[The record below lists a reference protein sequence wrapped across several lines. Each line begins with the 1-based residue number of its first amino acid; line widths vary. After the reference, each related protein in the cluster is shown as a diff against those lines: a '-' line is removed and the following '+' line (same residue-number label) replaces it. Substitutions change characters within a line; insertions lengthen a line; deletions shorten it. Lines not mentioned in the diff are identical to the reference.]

1 MTDTQQGPEGCR
13 DVAKH
18 IARMPSLPVTV
29 TRVLEICN
37 NPSASAVDLSR
48 VISLDPVLMGQVL
61 RLVNSAFCGL
71 RDTVATLP
79 RAIIML
85 GMNTVKNLVLS
96 SAVLKALGSG
106 RSAALP
112 MEQFWL
118 HSLCTGVAA
127 RWFATA
133 RGVRPD
139 ASWDYFVGGL
149 LHDLGKIPLNNVC
162 PEAYGS
168 VLSRAASG
176 TAALCQE
183 ERVVLGLDHG
193 EVGGMIARQWKLGA
207 VLEDC
212 LTHHHDPGQAR
223 AENREMVGL
232 VELADMCARRFEVGS
247 AGGAAPGGGE
257 LEELCLSR
265 GVSEDDLVSLG
276 HVLSEEIGKARVFL
290 QLREPGGTA

>member
-13 DVAKH
+13 GVKGH

-37 NPSASAVDLSR
+37 NPSASATDLSR

-71 RDTVATLP
+71 RDTITSLP

-85 GMNTVKNLVLS
+85 GMTTVKNLVLS
-96 SAVLKALGSG
+96 SAAFKALGHG
-106 RSAALP
+106 RSGSMP

-127 RWFATA
+127 RWFATLK
-133 RGVRPD
+133 GVRPD

-149 LHDLGKIPLNNVC
+149 LHDLGKIPLQNVC
-162 PEAYGS
+162 PDEYGS

-176 TAALCQE
+176 TAALCVE
-183 ERVVLGLDHG
+183 ERAVLGLDHG
-193 EVGGMIARQWKLGA
+193 QVGGMIAREWKLGA

-212 LTHHHDPGQAR
+212 LAHHHDPAQAR
-223 AENREMVGL
+223 AENQEMVGL
-232 VELADMCARRFEVGS
+232 VGLADMCAKWFQVGS
-247 AGGAAPGGGE
+247 AGGAVPGGGE
-257 LEELCLSR
+257 LELVCLSR
-265 GVSEDDLVSLG
+265 GISEDDLVSLG
-276 HVLSEEIGKARVFL
+276 HVLSEEIANARVFL
-290 QLREPGGTA
+290 QMDETEGLA